1 VDLTPRQN
9 GAVTTG
15 AENPV
20 EVLRRWE
27 AFGGRWEVSLDGPTE
42 LVVSL
47 RRCDGGEE
55 VSRLVSG
62 DPALRAFVAHR
73 RGEEH

>member
-1 VDLTPRQN
+1 MVDDD
-9 GAVTTG
+9 
-15 AENPV
+15 PV

-27 AFGGRWEVSLDGPTE
+27 DFGAVWQVVHRTAEQAT
-42 LVVSL
+42 VSL

-62 DPALRAFVAHR
+62 DPRLLVFLD
-73 RGEEH
+73 EHASDRHEAG